1 MWDKRD
7 ERVKDENMQ
16 GISFLLSCLR
26 RVIISEH
33 HPSGSAFM
41 HVGGWGGILEWMRKG
56 CTGSPHE
63 ANEF

>member
-16 GISFLLSCLR
+16 GISFLRSCLR
-26 RVIISEH
+26 RVIISERY
-33 HPSGSAFM
+33 PSGSAFM
-41 HVGGWGGILEWMRKG
+41 HVGGWGRGHGMNGKG

>member
-16 GISFLLSCLR
+16 EISVLLSCLH

-33 HPSGSAFM
+33 YPSGSAFM
-41 HVGGWGGILEWMRKG
+41 HVRGNEKG
-56 CTGSPHE
+56 MQKFAS
-63 ANEF
+63 